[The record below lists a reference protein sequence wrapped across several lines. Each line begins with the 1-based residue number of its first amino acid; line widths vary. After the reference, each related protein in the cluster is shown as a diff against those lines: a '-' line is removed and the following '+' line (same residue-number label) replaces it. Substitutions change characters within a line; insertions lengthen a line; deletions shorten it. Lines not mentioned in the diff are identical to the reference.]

1 MTSNMSL
8 SELED
13 RLDEKVKEQNDNA
26 YNLLIAINSRN
37 AGRVK
42 EQRNAIQAKQLR
54 TRLIAIGSLAVGTM
68 VAYFYYKAKL
78 GMF

>member
-37 AGRVK
+37 ADRVK
-42 EQRNAIQAKQLR
+42 EQRKRGRKLCMPPQKPHVHGLLTAPCRKNNR
-54 TRLIAIGSLAVGTM
+54 TLPL
-68 VAYFYYKAKL
+68 L
-78 GMF
+78 